1 MWVVEMQIGDI
12 ASRLEADQS
21 NRRRETSPIVTDG
34 IEAMCGGHCITSMPL
49 AAPTLT
55 FRLVCERKAGKR
67 AGRTR
72 ESLRGRFK

>member
-34 IEAMCGGHCITSMPL
+34 IEEMRGGHCITSMPL
-49 AAPTLT
+49 AADAH
-55 FRLVCERKAGKR
+55 V
-67 AGRTR
+67 
-72 ESLRGRFK
+72 